1 MANALL
7 SHRQPRRGLSAT
19 PFSIASLLCIL
30 AVLWL
35 AILPLP
41 AHAEPLGDPG
51 YKYGVDWDPESKT
64 GEGSA
69 TTAGV
74 TDLEVGDTYVCHA
87 DGTTEGTLF
96 INPQCV
102 ASRGFFGM
110 VANVICRVEN
120 VFGTI
125 MGLVWCAVS
134 SAILNPL
141 LAFLTL
147 YVTIYGVMVVL
158 GLVSQTINEAI
169 VRIVKIGIVA
179 AIALNAD
186 VAIRVGYMFFI
197 SLTQVS
203 VQIVFDLFT
212 PDYVQEGTMA
222 ELIEGGYIS
231 SPTNPDESRRMY
243 TGVEWMHSLDYTT
256 HRIFGFFTSSG
267 PGFFIV
273 MLGLLIFA
281 PPLFLLLVYLILSI
295 FKAFATAIIGYLLAL
310 LGITFLFTVS
320 PIFVCFALF
329 RVTFSWF
336 ESWLKNLFSYTI
348 QIMIVFIYL
357 MFMVMLDIV
366 SFFQQVGSMVR
377 SYDYWWKF
385 GWFFKHLSPVTLC
398 RVKRDGEGKIIYY
411 KFNIDGTSSDVVANS
426 SHEGYPQCMPEYDLI
441 KVIRERS
448 RDPADF
454 PPGLTP
460 EQMDE
465 IFRVMDDEDIQ
476 LPNNAEDDLPSGLD
490 TIAGIFEKA
499 NEDLKIPFFE
509 LIFSTPDLMGFLLTR
524 FFAVIIL
531 TYMFE
536 RMMKKIPHTASYL
549 AGTGFAGRLA
559 GGDQDP
565 GEAAGVQN
573 PRNFMGLET
582 GFARFKETAFGKND
596 NFRPGVLGMP
606 QRLAA
611 GVVAGVGGMAHG
623 MRRNMFGRLSS
634 LGLSYDVRSEVSEDV
649 QLKEQQRMGYFEDP
663 GKTGTGRF
671 PAHPGGRTGRAR
683 PFPYGSG
690 RRSRYGR

>member
-1 MANALL
+1 MANALF
-7 SHRQPRRGLSAT
+7 SHYRPQRDGSA
-19 PFSIASLLCIL
+19 ASPWIVILLLVL
-30 AVLWL
+30 AALWL
-35 AILPLP
+35 TLRPISAQ
-41 AHAEPLGDPG
+41 AQELGDPG
-51 YKYGVDWDPESKT
+51 YKFGVDWDSESKT

-69 TTAGV
+69 TTGGV
-74 TDLEVGDTYVCHA
+74 SDLEIGDTYVCHA
-87 DGTTEGTLF
+87 DGTTTGTLF

-110 VANVICRVEN
+110 FANVICRVEN

-147 YVTIYGVMVVL
+147 YVTIYGVMVIL
-158 GLVSQTINEAI
+158 GMVSQTINEAI
-169 VRIVKIGIVA
+169 IRVVKIGLVA

-197 SLTQVS
+197 SLTQTS

-212 PDYVQEGTMA
+212 PDYVQQGTMA

-231 SPTNPDESRRMY
+231 SPSNPDESRRMY

-256 HRIFGFFTSSG
+256 HRILGFFTSSG

-329 RVTFSWF
+329 RVTSSWF
-336 ESWLKNLFSYTI
+336 QTWLKNLFSYTI

-357 MFMVMLDIV
+357 MFMVMIDIV
-366 SFFQQVGSMVR
+366 SFFQQIGSMVR
-377 SYDYWWKF
+377 NYDYWWKF

-398 RVKRDGEGKIIYY
+398 RVKRDGEGKIIFY
-411 KFNIDGTSSDVVANS
+411 KFNIDGTSSDVVAQS
-426 SHEGYPQCMPEYDLI
+426 SHEGYPACMPEYDLI
-441 KVIRERS
+441 KVIREKS
-448 RDPADF
+448 RDPADY

-460 EQMDE
+460 DQMDE
-465 IFRVMDDEDIQ
+465 IFRVMDDEGLE
-476 LPNNAEDDLPSGLD
+476 LPNNAQEDLPSGLD

-499 NEDLKIPFFE
+499 NEDLKTPFFE
-509 LIFSTPDLMGFLLTR
+509 LIFGTPDLMGFLLTR

-549 AGTGFAGRLA
+549 AGSNFAGRLA
-559 GGDQDP
+559 GGDRDR
-565 GEAAGVQN
+565 GDAAGLQN
-573 PRNFMGLET
+573 TQNFMGLET
-582 GFARFKETAFGKND
+582 GFARFKQTAFGKDN
-596 NFRPGVLGMP
+596 NFRPGVLGLP
-606 QRLAA
+606 QRMAA
-611 GVVAGVGGMAHG
+611 GVIAGAGGMAHG

-649 QLKEQQRMGYFEDP
+649 QLKEQQRLGYFDP
-663 GKTGTGRF
+663 SGGRGAGQW
-671 PAHPGGRTGRAR
+671 PSHPGGRTGRAR
-683 PFPYGSG
+683 PFPYGQG